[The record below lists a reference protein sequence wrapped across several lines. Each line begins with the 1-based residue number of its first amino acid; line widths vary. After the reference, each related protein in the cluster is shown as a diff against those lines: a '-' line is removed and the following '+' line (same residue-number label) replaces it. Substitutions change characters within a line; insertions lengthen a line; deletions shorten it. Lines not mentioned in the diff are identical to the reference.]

1 MIIKPEDLKQNGY
14 ELFDK
19 LDHKEL
25 IPFVK
30 KYLNR
35 WTLTSVL
42 YYSLNIGLFIIA
54 LLLFIDN
61 FQHGHLKIFDWLF
74 WYFIGFTISF
84 LLIPLHEYIHVVAY
98 RSQGARNTSYDANL
112 KKFYFMALA
121 DRFVTSRKEF
131 KIIALAPFTVI
142 SIILILI
149 IPFSGYNFT
158 LTILGILFSHTAMC
172 SGDFGLLSYFEIYK
186 SKEIV
191 TYDEVDNKIS
201 YFFGREIQVKPATAK
216 LTKASK

>member
-1 MIIKPEDLKQNGY
+1 MIIKPEELKQNGY

-30 KYLNR
+30 KYLNK

-61 FQHGHLKIFDWLF
+61 FKHGHLKIFDWLF

-158 LTILGILFSHTAMC
+158 LTILGILLSHTAMC

-216 LTKASK
+216 TNKSL